1 MTMNQGGVHTQAA
14 SCDGKET
21 TNDPEGVGSQASS
34 HEEGEKT
41 TEISEIFKTSELSD
55 KFFDETSDSP
65 EIISSRGDIT
75 QCAEL
80 PTIEPDDLVG
90 YKFVEEFE
98 GIPQRAFKPLPKGS
112 KL

>member
-1 MTMNQGGVHTQAA
+1 MHTQAA

-80 PTIEPDDLVG
+80 PTNEPDNLVG
-90 YKFVEEFE
+90 YNFLLLENLMVYLRGPSSHCQKEASH
-98 GIPQRAFKPLPKGS
+98 Q
-112 KL
+112 